1 MRTRL
6 APTPSGYLHVGNLVN
21 FALTA
26 HWAREFSAEI
36 ALRIDDIDAP
46 RTRREYIDDIF
57 RVIDWLGIKH
67 QVGPA
72 TADDLSSWSQNTRL
86 EHYRSALETIQAHP
100 GLSYAC
106 VCTRASLVSSP
117 CRCAT
122 RDREFTVGR
131 TALRMRTDDGA
142 DPILW
147 RRDGLPAYH
156 LTSVVDDDLLGITLV
171 VRGEDLRPSTA
182 IQRDVAA
189 LLPGNTFGRAR
200 VIHHPL
206 IEDVRGV
213 KMSKSAGAGAQ
224 PLSLTDQLREDIAIH
239 VSRYSAEITP

>member
-21 FALTA
+21 FALTE
-26 HWAREFSAEI
+26 HWAREHSAEI

-46 RTRREYIDDIF
+46 RTRREYLEDIF
-57 RVIDWLGIKH
+57 RVIDWLGIDH

-72 TADDLSSWSQNTRL
+72 TADDLRTWSQKSRL
-86 EHYRSALETIQAHP
+86 DLYRAALETIQGQP
-100 GLSYAC
+100 GVSYAC
-106 VCTRASLVSSP
+106 ECTRASLASSP
-117 CRCAT
+117 CRCAS
-122 RDREFTVGR
+122 RDQEFSLGR
-131 TALRMRTDDGA
+131 TALRMRSDTGA

-182 IQRDVAA
+182 IQREVAA
-189 LLPGNTFGRAR
+189 LLPGNTFDQAR

-206 IEDVRGV
+206 IQDVRGV
-213 KMSKSAGAGAQ
+213 KMSKSSGAGAR
-224 PLSLTDQLREDIAIH
+224 PLPLTDQLRADIVTH
-239 VSRYSAEITP
+239 VSLYSAEVTP